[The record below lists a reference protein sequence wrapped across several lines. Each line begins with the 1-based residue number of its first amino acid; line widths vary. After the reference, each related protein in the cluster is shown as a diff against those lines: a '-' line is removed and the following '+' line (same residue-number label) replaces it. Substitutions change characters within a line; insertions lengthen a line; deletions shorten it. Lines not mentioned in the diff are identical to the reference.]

1 MEVHMYGIDVLV
13 EEHENILR
21 FNKVVRK
28 MCISV
33 MNGSEPVLAD
43 FEKVIAFGRNYAD
56 KQHHG
61 KEEKILFAAMLEELG
76 ALADKLIRHGMYV
89 EHDLGRLHMMQLDEA
104 VRAYREQPDDEIKLN
119 IIMNASGYT
128 ALLERHIAREND
140 AVYTFA
146 ERSLKDTTRKRVDEE
161 TKAFEEETAKE
172 HVQEKYLDL
181 LSELEKKYL

>member
-1 MEVHMYGIDVLV
+1 MYGIDVLV
-13 EEHENILR
+13 EEHDNILK

-28 MCISV
+28 MCITV
-33 MNGSEPVLAD
+33 MNGNEPNLED

-61 KEEKILFAAMLEELG
+61 KEEKILFAYMLDELG
-76 ALADKLIRHGMYV
+76 MLAEKLIRHGMYV

-104 VRAYREQPDDEIKLN
+104 VKTYKSHPDDEIKLN
-119 IIMNASGYT
+119 IIMNASGYA

-146 ERSLKDTTRKRVDEE
+146 ERSLKDSTREKVDEQ

-172 HVQEKYLDL
+172 HIQEKYLNIL
-181 LSELEKKYL
+181 HELEKKYL